1 MAIDSGTT
9 SGVGTNGAHEQLQFN
24 DDYAGQPPP
33 EADEHGYRILEQP
46 MGAKRRVK
54 VILMGAGASSLNF
67 FKKAE
72 EELENVDL
80 VCYEKNHDI
89 GGTWLVNRYPGCAC
103 DIPSVNYQFT
113 WKIKQW
119 SHFYSYSPEIWR
131 YLKDI
136 EEENDFIKKYIR
148 LRHQVEMAEWDSH
161 AGVWRFK
168 IRNLVTD
175 EVFDDAAEFFI
186 NAGGVLHKWKW
197 PDIPG
202 LHDFKGKLMHSANY
216 EEGYDLSG
224 KKVAVVGSGSS
235 GVQIVAAITSKVD
248 HLYHWVRNPVWVTAA
263 FAQGWAGPDGS
274 NFAYSEEQLRY
285 LEQNPDKYLEYRKQI
300 ENELN
305 QRFKFIIR
313 GSPESK
319 AARDFARD
327 QMSRKLS
334 SRPEL
339 ASAIIPRNFNP
350 GCRRPTPAPGYL
362 EALSAPNATI
372 YTDQLSQITPTGFI
386 DHTGTHH
393 PVDVIIC
400 ATGFDT
406 TWLPPFPFRAHGRD
420 LRDLWT
426 RRSVDPATGAVQT
439 EPDVTSY
446 LSIGIPTFPN
456 TFSFCGPYGP
466 LGHGSFMPLIEA
478 WTRYMLAAVAKAQ
491 AEGIKALAPRA
502 DAARQFRQHAD
513 LFLRR
518 TAWTQPC
525 SSWFKQGRA
534 GGQAAVYPGSRLHFL
549 ELMRAPR
556 YEDFDI
562 EYWSENR
569 FAFLGNGFEV
579 RERDGR
585 DITYYL
591 GLLGDE
597 DRQPVY
603 GEELVERLAGWRLGD
618 GAVVT
623 GAQMS

>member
-9 SGVGTNGAHEQLQFN
+9 SGVGTNGAHEQLQFD

-168 IRNLVTD
+168 IRNLVTG

-202 LHDFKGKLMHSANY
+202 LHDFKGKLMHSADY

-235 GVQIVAAITSKVD
+235 GVQIVAAITPKVD

-334 SRPEL
+334 SHPEL

-386 DHTGTHH
+386 DHAGTHH

-426 RRSVDPATGAVQT
+426 RRTVDPATGSVRT

-525 SSWFKQGRA
+525 SSWFKQGRKD
-534 GGQAAVYPGSRLHFL
+534 GQAAVYPGSRLHFL

-585 DITYYL
+585 DVTYYL
-591 GLLGDE
+591 GLLGEE